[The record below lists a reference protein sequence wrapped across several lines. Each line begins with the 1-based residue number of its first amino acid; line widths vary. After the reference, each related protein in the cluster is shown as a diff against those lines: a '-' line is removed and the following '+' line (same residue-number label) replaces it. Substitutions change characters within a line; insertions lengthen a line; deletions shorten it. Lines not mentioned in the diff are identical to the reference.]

1 MADYIKDVEQKPKSK
16 KLVDYDFKLLTPT
29 DYECTLTM
37 RTDNRLIKSIFSRS
51 MISLRRKHGI
61 TLQEGVDANQQFK
74 EIGKFDVNPRFYN
87 MLKILS
93 RKSFKEVVEEVNK
106 DKIEVM
112 TDYITHAEFIKDGE
126 EWQINIKWTGNSI
139 DKR

>member
-29 DYECTLTM
+29 EYQCILTM
-37 RTDNRLIKSIFSRS
+37 RTDNRLIKTIFSRS

-61 TLQEGVDANQQFK
+61 TLHESVDANKQFN
-74 EIGKFDVNPRFYN
+74 EISKFDVNPRFYN

-93 RKSFKEVVEEVNK
+93 GKSFKEVVEEVNK
-106 DKIEVM
+106 DKIEIM
-112 TDYITHAEFIKDGE
+112 DDYVTHAEFMRNGE
-126 EWQINIKWTGNSI
+126 EWQINIKRNGNSI